1 MPHRGKNRRSSTL
14 SCIKTGGTQPKLSA
28 ACLPLKRHIQ
38 RGLPDLVRL
47 KAGGAGLLRPLDG
60 AVVLAGDAVPRL
72 DADEAHR
79 LLRRGPDQRV
89 REVFDVHADAA
100 AGVALQHTDGFGFEV
115 HHAMAVARKQLGA
128 QRDAGDVAGE
138 VVIRRGAD
146 EPVRRG
152 VQAQRGFHR
161 VKQNVVIRVGVFVV
175 KRQGEAGVE
184 AQAEAQGLLARV
196 ADADGVADAAAF
208 EREGCAQREIIR
220 PDCAGLVA

>member
-1 MPHRGKNRRSSTL
+1 M
-14 SCIKTGGTQPKLSA
+14 
-28 ACLPLKRHIQ
+28 
-38 RGLPDLVRL
+38 
-47 KAGGAGLLRPLDG
+47 
-60 AVVLAGDAVPRL
+60 VLAGDAVPRL

-89 REVFDVHADAA
+89 REVFDIHADAA
-100 AGVALQHTDGFGFEV
+100 SGVALQHADGFGFEV

-161 VKQNVVIRVGVFVV
+161 VKQDVVIRVGL
-175 KRQGEAGVE
+175 RARRLCAARNHTARWRGSRRLNAARRSIRARSGSAGH
-184 AQAEAQGLLARV
+184 APCRGRSRAGRRRR
-196 ADADGVADAAAF
+196 F
-208 EREGCAQREIIR
+208 CR
-220 PDCAGLVA
+220 PPP

>member
-1 MPHRGKNRRSSTL
+1 
-14 SCIKTGGTQPKLSA
+14 
-28 ACLPLKRHIQ
+28 
-38 RGLPDLVRL
+38 
-47 KAGGAGLLRPLDG
+47 
-60 AVVLAGDAVPRL
+60 
-72 DADEAHR
+72 
-79 LLRRGPDQRV
+79 
-89 REVFDVHADAA
+89 
-100 AGVALQHTDGFGFEV
+100 
-115 HHAMAVARKQLGA
+115 MAVARKQLGA

-161 VKQNVVIRVGVFVV
+161 VKQNVVIRVGVLVV

-184 AQAEAQGLLARV
+184 AQAETQGLLARV